1 MKAIIFDFGNVVG
14 FFDHFR
20 TLEKLT
26 PHTTWSARRIYDAI
40 FDGPLEDDLESGR
53 ITVDQFLAEFRRLCE
68 LTCDSEFLRAAC
80 GDIFTPNAAVCE
92 LIPKLRGRY
101 RIVLGSNTN
110 PLHGAQFTRQFAD
123 VLGHF
128 DHLVLSTRRCPK
140 PRRRSSTSPPGRGA
154 TVFFIDD
161 LPTTRGR
168 GRHARAGVSPGVDS
182 PNWRSTAVGWVEQRE
197 PTGRFGD
204 GSRPQD
210 CRPKR
215 GEG

>member
-26 PHTTWSARRIYDAI
+26 PHTTWPARKIYDAI

-53 ITVDQFLAEFRRLCE
+53 ITVDEFLAEFRRLCE
-68 LTCDSEFLRAAC
+68 LTCDIEFLRTAC

-128 DHLVLSTRRCPK
+128 DHLVLSYAIGVRKPK
-140 PRRRSSTSPPGRGA
+140 PGFFHECVRRAEARA
-154 TVFFIDD
+154 DECLFIDD
-161 LPTTRGR
+161 LPGNI
-168 GRHARAGVSPGVDS
+168 AGAE
-182 PNWRSTAVGWVEQRE
+182 AVGMRGLVYH
-197 PTGRFGD
+197 
-204 GSRPQD
+204 
-210 CRPKR
+210 PKVDLIAELAKHGVR
-215 GEG
+215 VS